1 MKPKAILPLL
11 MLCAT
16 ACALALS
23 LGACRSPASQPSVM
37 PVAEAPLANA
47 FRMRLPAGTQLILPT
62 KADADAVRAIAFN
75 EVDPEQGSAR
85 IVVLARP
92 LQLVSPSYIAQRN
105 QSEIAL
111 MALVEELKI
120 ENARLR
126 AK

>member
-1 MKPKAILPLL
+1 
-11 MLCAT
+11 
-16 ACALALS
+16 
-23 LGACRSPASQPSVM
+23 
-37 PVAEAPLANA
+37 
-47 FRMRLPAGTQLILPT
+47 LILPT